1 MAGTT
6 IHKSPMNGRNIVNL
20 QNLRQTFMIFTE
32 GQTEEG
38 YFKKFKVRCKTITG
52 GNALR
57 IVEEAITQK
66 KNVKKYVDQYWVV
79 FDKDGTLKID
89 FLKAIKLAKDNGM
102 NVAYSCEAFEIWW
115 LFHFMK
121 IAAPIQRK
129 DYEKKLQKHLPVY
142 SYTEKGLKQG
152 EIMWM
157 QLYKL
162 RDAGITNAKVAH
174 TKFKHPEIAYEQSV
188 TTVYELVELL
198 ITNSLK

>member
-1 MAGTT
+1 
-6 IHKSPMNGRNIVNL
+6 
-20 QNLRQTFMIFTE
+20 
-32 GQTEEG
+32 
-38 YFKKFKVRCKTITG
+38 
-52 GNALR
+52 
-57 IVEEAITQK
+57 
-66 KNVKKYVDQYWVV
+66 
-79 FDKDGTLKID
+79 
-89 FLKAIKLAKDNGM
+89 M

-129 DYEKKLQKHLPVY
+129 DYEKKLQKHLPDY

-162 RDAGITNAKVAH
+162 RDAGIKNAKVAH
-174 TKFKHPEIAYEQSV
+174 TQFKHPEIAYEQSV

-198 ITNSLK
+198 ITNSIK